1 MADHTLTVS
10 SVPTWLVWLQIWTLP
25 FGVGATL
32 ASIGVSVAK
41 WGMGSG
47 ITRTVVYVCWTIGA
61 LALAYGRFAPWRITV
76 KHTQGSGK

>member
-1 MADHTLTVS
+1 MADHTVTVS
-10 SVPTWLVWLQIWTLP
+10 SVPAWLVRLQIWTLP

-32 ASIGVSVAK
+32 AAIGLSVAK

-47 ITRTVVYVCWTIGA
+47 FTRTVVYVCWTIGV

-76 KHTQGSGK
+76 KQTHGSKK